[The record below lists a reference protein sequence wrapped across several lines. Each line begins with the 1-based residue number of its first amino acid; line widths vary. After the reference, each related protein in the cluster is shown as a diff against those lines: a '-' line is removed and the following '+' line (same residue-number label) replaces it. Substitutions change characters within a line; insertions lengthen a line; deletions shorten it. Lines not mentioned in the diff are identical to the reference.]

1 MKDNHG
7 YLAIVDGIM
16 AIAILFS
23 AFLVFN
29 MVLEIPDTSYTTL
42 SFENTKAQDVMQQ
55 LSANINVT
63 DKTFLE
69 EISQI
74 LDENGNSKRGITEAG
89 KLSEAKLDGLGLKD
103 NYLLRET
110 NFGMDIVEKESFK
123 SSADLSVAGR
133 NCRKYCFRLYVW

>member
-7 YLAIVDGIM
+7 YLAIADGIM

-29 MVLEIPDTSYTTL
+29 MVLEIPDTDYTTL
-42 SFENTKAQDVMQQ
+42 SFESTKAQDVMQQ

-69 EISQI
+69 EISEI
-74 LDENGNSKRGITEAG
+74 LEENGNSKRGITEAG

-110 NFGMDIVEKESFK
+110 NFDMDIVEKGSFK

-133 NCRKYCFRLYVW
+133 NCGKYCFRLYVW